1 MAKGGLSR
9 VESACVN
16 VHSGLLPFKIYL
28 AVDMTAGFG
37 IAFRFSRDRDV
48 LSDGGPTLM
57 RITDAHADRPGKHD
71 IEVTN

>member
-1 MAKGGLSR
+1 
-9 VESACVN
+9 
-16 VHSGLLPFKIYL
+16 
-28 AVDMTAGFG
+28 MTAGFG

>member
-9 VESACVN
+9 VESACAN

-48 LSDGGPTLM
+48 LSD
-57 RITDAHADRPGKHD
+57 
-71 IEVTN
+71 